1 MLSRLIIFLLTSV
14 AAFSS
19 LAQQRCST
27 VEYEKMLRERNPK
40 KESVEQ
46 FEKWMYGKMK
56 TVKSS
61 PFGAQ
66 QTQSTYL
73 IPVVVHVIHNNEPIG
88 TGVNISDEQ
97 INSQIKVLNDDFNRL
112 NSDKANTFSI
122 FQSVAGSFDIQFVL
136 AKQDPDGLTTTGIV
150 RKKGPKTT
158 WNYASDNA
166 FLKSQSYWPAE
177 QYVNIWVTALSS
189 GDLGFAQLPISTL
202 LSGLED
208 SSPERLTDG
217 IVINYR
223 EFGTKDAGSFDLAP
237 RYSKGRTL
245 THEMGH
251 FFGLRHI
258 WGDNNGNG
266 TECTST
272 DYVDD
277 TPIQNNYTSGCIT
290 SPQSDCA
297 TTKMSQNYLDYTDD
311 ACMNLFTQ
319 GQVNRMN
326 TVIQNSPRRKELPNS
341 AGSQPATAV
350 ANDLGIR
357 SILNPSYTSCNGS
370 IVPSILIRNYGTNS
384 VNTAQ
389 LQFQLNGMITETK
402 AITSSILI
410 GSEQQLN
417 FSPVSVTNSN
427 SYQFEFFILST
438 NGTTDGKSSN
448 NYKVTTTTIPANG
461 TLPIA
466 ENFSSFPIDWNI
478 ENPDGLISWQTT
490 SVSSRSAIYMDFY
503 NYSEV
508 GAIDRL
514 ITPILD
520 LTSATS
526 ATLIFDRAYA
536 QYSGSNDERL
546 RVLGTSTCSFD
557 NSSPILFD
565 RSGYELST
573 APPASSSFVPKSNQW
588 ITEVVSLNSFV
599 GQRVQLSFEATNGS
613 DNNLYLSNV
622 KIITGALLDLSL
634 LKLESPSPVS
644 CESNPLP
651 TIRVRNIGNVPI
663 QSFTANVKINNGNL
677 QSEIF
682 SGFSINP
689 NEEKV
694 FQLKAVQLNSGS
706 NQFTVFISNPNG
718 KADDNPQNNSL
729 DYKLVLNTSQDIIP
743 LREKFDGNSQLKWS
757 IVSQGNQQPWA
768 KSSTNYA
775 NSLFYNSY
783 ANTSVGD
790 ESWLVSPILDFRN
803 ASRASMFFDASYAY
817 LTGNDQLK
825 VLASTDCG
833 TTFNESLFNESGS
846 QLSVVNSDTSWL
858 PSLSQDWRRN
868 HIDLD
873 QYVGQPTMRFAFVV
887 TNGNGNNLYLDNI
900 DFFTDDNPQPVL
912 AENPYSIY
920 GGIGTPPK
928 ITFSLDERQPVRL
941 LIYNSIGQQISDNL
955 LLDTINQT
963 YTIELPENGSGIY
976 IVQVQIGDMISAKK
990 VFVGN

>member
-1 MLSRLIIFLLTSV
+1 MFLRVILFLFASLV
-14 AAFSS
+14 AFSS

-46 FEKWMYGKMK
+46 FEKWMDGKLK
-56 TVKSS
+56 TIKNS

-66 QTQSTYL
+66 RTQTNYL

-112 NSDKANTFSI
+112 NADKVNTFSV

-136 AKQDPDGLTTTGIV
+136 AKQDPDGLASNGIV
-150 RKKGPKTT
+150 RVKGPKAT
-158 WNYASDNA
+158 WNYANDNA

-177 QYVNIWVTALSS
+177 QYLNIWVTALTA
-189 GDLGFAQLPISTL
+189 GDLGFAQLPTSTL

-258 WGDNNGNG
+258 WGDGSD
-266 TECTST
+266 CTST

-277 TPIQNNYTSGCIT
+277 TPTQSKFTSGCIT
-290 SPQSDCA
+290 SPQSDCS
-297 TTKMSQNYLDYTDD
+297 TTKMSQNFLDYTDD

-357 SILNPSYTSCNGS
+357 SILNPSYTACNGS
-370 IVPSILIRNYGTNS
+370 IVPSILIRNFGTNS
-384 VNTAQ
+384 INTAQ
-389 LQFQLNGMITETK
+389 IQLQLNGTTIETK
-402 AITSSILI
+402 AISSSILI

-417 FSPVSVTNSN
+417 FSPISVASSN
-427 SYQFEFFILST
+427 SYQVEFLILST

-448 NYKVTTTTIPANG
+448 NYKTIVTTIPGNG

-466 ENFSSFPIDWNI
+466 ENFSSFPINWNI
-478 ENPDGLISWQTT
+478 ENPDGLISWQTN
-490 SVSSRSAIYMDFY
+490 SIGGRSSMYMDFY
-503 NYSEV
+503 NYAEV

-514 ITPILD
+514 TTPVLD

-536 QYSGSNDERL
+536 QYSGDNDERL
-546 RVLGTSTCSFD
+546 RILGTANCAFD
-557 NSSPILFD
+557 NSSPVLFD
-565 RSGYELST
+565 KSGYELST
-573 APPASSSFVPKSNQW
+573 APASSTSFIPKSSEW
-588 ITEVVSLNSFV
+588 VTEVVSLDSFL
-599 GQRVQLSFEATNGS
+599 GQRVQLAFDATNGNG
-613 DNNLYLSNV
+613 NNLFLSNI
-622 KIITGALLDLSL
+622 KIITGPLLDLSL
-634 LKLESPSPVS
+634 LKLETPSPVS
-644 CESNPLP
+644 CVSNPLSV
-651 TIRVRNIGNVPI
+651 IRIRNVGNVPI
-663 QSFTANVKINNGNL
+663 NSFIATVKINNTNA
-677 QSEIF
+677 QPEIF
-682 SGFSINP
+682 SGLSINP
-689 NEEKV
+689 NDESS
-694 FQLKAVQLNSGS
+694 FQLSAIQLNQGN
-706 NQFTVFISNPNG
+706 NQLAISISTING
-718 KADDNPQNNSL
+718 AADDNPADNSL
-729 DYKLVLNTSQDIIP
+729 NYNLELNTSQDIIP
-743 LREKFDGNSQLKWS
+743 LREKFDSKSQLNWT
-757 IVSQGNQQPWA
+757 IVSQGNQQLWA
-768 KSSTNYA
+768 KAPTNYA
-775 NSLFYNSY
+775 NSLVYNSY

-790 ESWLVSPILDFRN
+790 ESWLVSPILDFTN
-803 ASRASMFFDASYAY
+803 TTKASLFFDVSYAY
-817 LTGNDQLK
+817 VRGNEQLQL
-825 VLASTDCG
+825 LASTDCG
-833 TTFNESLFNESGS
+833 TTFNQVLFNQSGS
-846 QLSVVNSDTSWL
+846 LLSVTNSESSWL
-858 PSLSQDWRRN
+858 PATSQDWRKN
-868 HIDLD
+868 SINLD
-873 QYVGQPTMRFAFVV
+873 QYVGQSSMRFAFVV

-900 DFFTDDNPQPVL
+900 DFFIDDNPQPVFVGS
-912 AENPYSIY
+912 PYSVY
-920 GGIGTPPK
+920 GGIGTPLK
-928 ITFSLDERQPVRL
+928 VTFSLEQRQPVRL

-955 LLDTINQT
+955 LPDTINQT
-963 YTIELPENGSGIY
+963 YTIELPENGNGIY
-976 IVQVQIGDMISAKK
+976 IIQVQIGDQLIAKR